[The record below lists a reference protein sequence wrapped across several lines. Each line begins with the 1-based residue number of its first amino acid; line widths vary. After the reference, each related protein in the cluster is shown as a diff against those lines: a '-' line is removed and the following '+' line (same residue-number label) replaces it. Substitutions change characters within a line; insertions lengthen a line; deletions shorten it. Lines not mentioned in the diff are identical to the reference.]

1 MQNDFGNSNYY
12 FYMERCI
19 VGKNGV
25 NVAAGIIVV
34 MSMMGNCCRNPK
46 CTCEDKEKEEKK

>member
-1 MQNDFGNSNYY
+1 
-12 FYMERCI
+12 MERCI